1 MKRQQK
7 KGNVSLDIIN
17 FGTFAAKT
25 KPKRGG
31 PCFEKVKLCVLCSN
45 PHNNW
50 WGFSMWLLGLIQW
63 VTCSETNMTFKSRLY
78 PGLTGKRPSAPAAVE
93 AGLRSFLIRASS
105 NPPSDLNLES
115 RLVNN
120 GQHLSKVGVVRRV
133 RGKRALTNKDASP
146 LNVTN
151 P

>member
-1 MKRQQK
+1 MKRS
-7 KGNVSLDIIN
+7 N
-17 FGTFAAKT
+17 
-25 KPKRGG
+25 
-31 PCFEKVKLCVLCSN
+31 CVLCSN

-78 PGLTGKRPSAPAAVE
+78 PGLTGKRPSAPAAAE

-115 RLVNN
+115 RLVNK

-133 RGKRALTNKDASP
+133 RGRCISAERDKPLKNKRLWRIFAFAHMHKRMNALRLCHLLWAVINS
-146 LNVTN
+146 LR
-151 P
+151 